1 MTVEAAERQVIRTT
15 LSSGQIDTYDGS
27 TLAFAGTPVLLD
39 NEQAIADGLVHS
51 TDPRA
56 VIPLYVTES
65 RLGTQRE
72 SNPAIGRVK
81 KVRASRQENNRGF
94 FFLINSVD
102 GNDPTN
108 AVRGALVNPTLVNGK
123 TYSISRSFTVQYFD
137 LEHASYRNNSGDALN
152 ILAYRGEDWSGG
164 NSLMVGN
171 ISSLYIEVEPPSN
184 AITLPGDGPA
194 VTVADPSSAPVAPP
208 TFDSPQEEFVHNAI
222 RALAVVDADGEPVL
236 VPRGELRVGTEYL
249 GVRGGGL
256 ILSAGLF
263 DSSDDLDTMCD
274 IIPPA
279 EGSDSIVPYG
289 SQVTRSYLGSSNFT
303 AFYPSRM
310 VNGITTRRSAVA
322 DSSAINRLQSRV
334 EAANTR
340 WDDMG
345 GALNNMAV
353 NRAWCSEYEEAVQ
366 PLGWPGRGSGN
377 RAHDIT
383 VNVEFSYSADSVSS
397 SIDESLRHETDV
409 DTDEVAGFELTSLE
423 FQGTCQ
429 MTFTNIDLPWNESNA
444 ELMGYDL
451 SDYIDSDMIDR
462 RLPSGYSVY
471 DWSKSDVEESE

>member
-1 MTVEAAERQVIRTT
+1 MTVEAAERQVVRTT
-15 LSSGQIDTYDGS
+15 LTESQINSNDGMS
-27 TLAFAGTPVLLD
+27 VVFSGTPVVLD

-51 TDPRA
+51 TDSSVA
-56 VIPLYVTES
+56 IPLYVTES

-72 SNPAIGRVK
+72 SNPAIGRFK

-94 FFLINSVD
+94 FFLINPVA
-102 GNDPTN
+102 GTDPTN

-137 LEHASYRNNSGDALN
+137 LEHASYRNNSEDALN
-152 ILAYRGEDWSGG
+152 ILAYRGDDWMGS
-164 NSLMVGN
+164 NSLNVDN
-171 ISSLYIEVEPPSN
+171 ISSLYVEVEPPSN
-184 AITLPGDGPA
+184 AITLPGDEPA

-263 DSSDDLDTMCD
+263 DSSDDLDNMCD

-310 VNGITTRRSAVA
+310 VNSITVRRSAVA
-322 DSSAINRLQSRV
+322 DSSAINRLRSRV
-334 EAANTR
+334 EAASTR

-345 GALNNMAV
+345 DALNNMAV
-353 NRAWCSEYEEAVQ
+353 HRAWCGEYEEAIQ
-366 PLGWPGRGSGN
+366 PLGWPGRGSGT

-383 VNVEFSYSADSVSS
+383 VNVEFSYSDDSVSS
-397 SIDESLRHETDV
+397 SIDESLRHGTGV
-409 DTDEVAGFELTSLE
+409 DTGEVEGFELTSLE

-429 MTFTNIDLPWNESNA
+429 MTFTNIDLPWNESDA
-444 ELMGYDL
+444 ELMDYDL
-451 SDYIDSDMIDR
+451 SEYIDSDMIDR
-462 RLPSGYSVY
+462 RLPSGYNVD
-471 DWSKSDVEESE
+471 DWSESDVEESE